1 MEKKGFRVTQAESVK
16 EGISQAMNSPPAFA
30 VVDLRLNDGNG
41 LEVVKEIQKIKK
53 NSRIVLLT
61 GYGNIPTAVAAVKA
75 GAIDYIEKP
84 IDIEDL
90 QAAVAKVSKS
100 DGDSESNV
108 DFGMI
113 KQLLNEYKAE
123 SKSDTIAVPTLS
135 GYEII
140 KSEDIIHLEA
150 DESYTRI
157 FLVDGKK
164 CVSSMTI
171 ARYEKVLDPNTFF
184 RVHKSHIINISSIGG
199 IAGSSKFSG
208 LSAYSSSKGALN
220 ILTEMLCE
228 EFKDSGPSF
237 NCLALGAVQTEM
249 LEEAFPGYQAQVS
262 SLEMANYI
270 YKFSLEGNKFFN
282 GKIIPVSTS
291 NP

>member
-1 MEKKGFRVTQAESVK
+1 MKNVVITGSSRGIGFELTKLFSDKGFKVFALSRN
-16 EGISQAMNSPPAFA
+16 ISKISNLKLPN
-30 VVDLRLNDGNG
+30 VVPYYLDISS
-41 LEVVKEIQKIKK
+41 EKSISKVVKLISKELKQVD
-53 NSRIVLLT
+53 VLINNA
-61 GYGNIPTAVAAVKA
+61 GNLINKPFSQTSFHDFESIYKVNVFGLAELVRQFIP
-75 GAIDYIEKP
+75 YFC
-84 IDIEDL
+84 
-90 QAAVAKVSKS
+90 KS
-100 DGDSESNV
+100 
-108 DFGMI
+108 
-113 KQLLNEYKAE
+113 
-123 SKSDTIAVPTLS
+123 
-135 GYEII
+135 
-140 KSEDIIHLEA
+140 
-150 DESYTRI
+150 
-157 FLVDGKK
+157 
-164 CVSSMTI
+164 
-171 ARYEKVLDPNTFF
+171 
-184 RVHKSHIINISSIGG
+184 SHVINISSIGG

>member
-1 MEKKGFRVTQAESVK
+1 MKNVVITGSSRGIGFELIKLFSDKGFKVFALSRN
-16 EGISQAMNSPPAFA
+16 ISIISNLKLPN
-30 VVDLRLNDGNG
+30 VVPYYLDISS
-41 LEVVKEIQKIKK
+41 EKSISKVVKLISKELKQVD
-53 NSRIVLLT
+53 VLINNA
-61 GYGNIPTAVAAVKA
+61 GNLINKPFSQTSFHDFESIYKVNVFGLAELVRQFIP
-75 GAIDYIEKP
+75 YFC
-84 IDIEDL
+84 
-90 QAAVAKVSKS
+90 KS
-100 DGDSESNV
+100 
-108 DFGMI
+108 
-113 KQLLNEYKAE
+113 
-123 SKSDTIAVPTLS
+123 
-135 GYEII
+135 
-140 KSEDIIHLEA
+140 
-150 DESYTRI
+150 
-157 FLVDGKK
+157 
-164 CVSSMTI
+164 
-171 ARYEKVLDPNTFF
+171 
-184 RVHKSHIINISSIGG
+184 SHVINISSIGG

-249 LEEAFPGYQAQVS
+249 LEEAFPGYQAKVS

>member
-1 MEKKGFRVTQAESVK
+1 MKNVVITGSSRGIGFELTKLFSDKGFKVFALSRN
-16 EGISQAMNSPPAFA
+16 ISIISNLKLPN
-30 VVDLRLNDGNG
+30 VVPYYLDISS
-41 LEVVKEIQKIKK
+41 EKSISKVVKLISKELMQVD
-53 NSRIVLLT
+53 VLINNA
-61 GYGNIPTAVAAVKA
+61 GNLINKPFSQTSFHDFESIYKVNVFGLAELVRQFIP
-75 GAIDYIEKP
+75 YFC
-84 IDIEDL
+84 
-90 QAAVAKVSKS
+90 KS
-100 DGDSESNV
+100 
-108 DFGMI
+108 
-113 KQLLNEYKAE
+113 
-123 SKSDTIAVPTLS
+123 
-135 GYEII
+135 
-140 KSEDIIHLEA
+140 
-150 DESYTRI
+150 
-157 FLVDGKK
+157 
-164 CVSSMTI
+164 
-171 ARYEKVLDPNTFF
+171 
-184 RVHKSHIINISSIGG
+184 SHVINISSIGG

>member
-1 MEKKGFRVTQAESVK
+1 MKNVVITGSSRGIGFELTKLFSDKGFKVFALSRN
-16 EGISQAMNSPPAFA
+16 ISIISNLKLPN
-30 VVDLRLNDGNG
+30 VVPYYLDISS
-41 LEVVKEIQKIKK
+41 EKSISKVVKLISKELKQVD
-53 NSRIVLLT
+53 VLINNA
-61 GYGNIPTAVAAVKA
+61 GNLINKPFSQTSFHDFESIYKVNVFGLAELVRQFIP
-75 GAIDYIEKP
+75 YFC
-84 IDIEDL
+84 
-90 QAAVAKVSKS
+90 KS
-100 DGDSESNV
+100 
-108 DFGMI
+108 
-113 KQLLNEYKAE
+113 
-123 SKSDTIAVPTLS
+123 
-135 GYEII
+135 
-140 KSEDIIHLEA
+140 
-150 DESYTRI
+150 
-157 FLVDGKK
+157 
-164 CVSSMTI
+164 
-171 ARYEKVLDPNTFF
+171 
-184 RVHKSHIINISSIGG
+184 SHVINISSIGG

-262 SLEMANYI
+262 SLEMASYI